1 MFETHCR
8 MHSALPVSR
17 LAIRFIKESDRVQDS
32 GHSGG
37 VLRGVTQD
45 PPLIHASGMAV
56 RPRCLLHL
64 ISVRTGLVRPKCYY
78 ILYGK
83 ASNPPYLDVDCEND
97 EYGALVGR
105 EIQS

>member
-1 MFETHCR
+1 MIETHCR

-17 LAIRFIKESDRVQDS
+17 LAIRFIKGSDRVQDS

-37 VLRGVTQD
+37 VLRGITQD
-45 PPLIHASGMAV
+45 PPVIHASGMAI

-64 ISVRTGLVRPKCYY
+64 ISVRTGLVPPKCYY
-78 ILYGK
+78 ILYAK
-83 ASNPPYLDVDCEND
+83 ANNAPYLDVDCQND
-97 EYGALVGR
+97 EYGARIGR